1 MNIIRTYEN
10 YIQAHMALGQL
21 DEHGIKGYLQDE
33 FSVTIDP
40 LLTNAIGGIKLI
52 VAEQDTAEAIT
63 ILTMF
68 ETNAAQ

>member
-1 MNIIRTYEN
+1 MKIIRTYEN

-63 ILTMF
+63 VLTMF
-68 ETNAAQ
+68 ETNALQ

>member
-1 MNIIRTYEN
+1 MKIIRTYEN
-10 YIQAHMALGQL
+10 YIHAHMALGQL
-21 DEHGIKGYLQDE
+21 DEHGIKGHLQDE

-52 VAEQDTAEAIT
+52 VADDDISEAIT
-63 ILTMF
+63 VLTMF